1 MKNNSN
7 ITIRNTACE
16 VKNYDDLSLI
26 VKLLSFTLFEED
38 PKKWLDYKLDK
49 AIAALPEIEPRKKLH
64 RKKEMREP
72 FILRAISR
80 KLRTLI
86 G

>member
-1 MKNNSN
+1 MKIKSLKA
-7 ITIRNTACE
+7 IG
-16 VKNYDDLSLI
+16 KNQAFYRAS
-26 VKLLSFTLFEED
+26 LSFTLFEED

>member
-1 MKNNSN
+1 M
-7 ITIRNTACE
+7 
-16 VKNYDDLSLI
+16 
-26 VKLLSFTLFEED
+26 
-38 PKKWLDYKLDK
+38 LDYKLDK